1 MMSNLDSVL
10 HFDTLVWHWPIAI
23 YLFLAGVSAGATLV
37 GILTKRKLENKG
49 LPAHHSGIVQGAAA
63 VGPLA
68 IMVGLMLLVLDLT
81 KPLEFWKI
89 MVFYNPTSVMS
100 LGVIAASLYIG
111 VLLVWLLIAFAGPLQ
126 KLDVALPRFVKLV
139 NWLCRHARPIENTL
153 ALLAIILGAYTGFL
167 LSALKGYPML
177 NNPILPILFLVSG
190 VSSGIGASILMSLA
204 LFKHKPTDEDIHYV
218 HHLETPVVIT
228 EAFLLFA
235 FFIGLAFAG
244 GQSLVAAKVALGGGF
259 WSAIFWGL
267 VVVGGMLVPAAL
279 NRWLPERIKQSN
291 AMVVT
296 SCLLTLVGVF
306 ALRHFV
312 LYAGQMTVA

>member
-1 MMSNLDSVL
+1 MNTVESAL

-23 YLFLAGVSAGATLV
+23 YLFLAGVSAGATV
-37 GILTKRKLENKG
+37 IGILTKRKLENKG

-68 IMVGLMLLVLDLT
+68 IMVGLGLLVLDLT
-81 KPLEFWKI
+81 KPFDFWKI

-111 VLLVWLLIAFAGPLQ
+111 VLMVWLLIAFAAPMR
-126 KLDVALPRFVKLV
+126 KLEAVLPRFVALV
-139 NWLCRHARPIENTL
+139 NWLCRHSRPVENVL
-153 ALLAIILGAYTGFL
+153 AALAIILGAYTGFL

-190 VSSGIGASILMSLA
+190 ISSGIGASILMSLL
-204 LFKHKPTDEDIHYV
+204 LFKHRPTDDDIHFV
-218 HHLETPVVIT
+218 HELESPLVIF

-244 GQSLVAAKVALGGGF
+244 GQSLEAAKVALGGGF

-279 NRWLPERIKQSN
+279 NRWMPERLRHSN
-291 AMVVT
+291 AFVVT
-296 SCLLTLVGVF
+296 TCMLTLIGVF

-312 LYAGQMTVA
+312 LYAGQLTVA